1 MKLKAA
7 RNALALIVALVAGGC
22 ISRSVNQSGSSN
34 VAPQLVVEQFLRAV
48 NGVFESNDAVRNN
61 SLESMAHLFGT
72 RDGSIVKRDPR
83 KDVEQRM
90 FALAS
95 ILRHD
100 DYSIGNQQ
108 LVPGRQNEAVR
119 LMVSMKFGQRS
130 VNVPYT
136 MVKTTKGDWL
146 IEQIDV
152 EPITSR
158 P

>member
-1 MKLKAA
+1 MQQRRFYAF
-7 RNALALIVALVAGGC
+7 ALIAALSLAACARGQPE
-22 ISRSVNQSGSSN
+22 SAAPS

-48 NGVFESNDAVRNN
+48 NAVFDQNDVTRNS
-61 SLESMAHLFGT
+61 SLETMGRLFGT
-72 RDGSIVKRDPR
+72 RDGPIIRRDPR

-90 FALAS
+90 YALAS

-100 DYSIGNQQ
+100 DYNIQEQQ
-108 LVPGRQNEAVR
+108 IVPGRREDASRLLVR
-119 LMVSMKFGQRS
+119 MKFGDRQVS
-130 VNVPYT
+130 VPYT
-136 MVKTTKGDWL
+136 MVRTARSNWL

>member
-1 MKLKAA
+1 MKLNSVRAA
-7 RNALALIVALVAGGC
+7 FALVLALAAGGC
-22 ISRSVNQSGSSN
+22 ITRATNQGGSSN

-48 NGVFESNDAVRNN
+48 NGAFESNDAVRNN
-61 SLESMAHLFGT
+61 SLEAMAHLFGT
-72 RDGSIVKRDPR
+72 RDGSIVKRDPK

-100 DYSIGNQQ
+100 DYTIGTQQ
-108 LVPGRQNEAVR
+108 LVPGRQNEAIR
-119 LMVSMKFGQRS
+119 LMVSMTFGKRV